1 MSATASPAATSL
13 SERIP
18 AGRDLSVDLARALC
32 LPFVVLLHALQMGVG
47 GDPLRASN
55 ALADNEVLAWGT
67 WAFMIMP
74 TFFIA
79 GGFAN
84 TLSWRRMRERGEGWG
99 DYIRSRALRLLLPT
113 ALAIAA
119 ILACTAALLLSGM
132 DAELL
137 RTVGIRLAEPLWF
150 IPMYAACSFCIP
162 LMTRLYDH
170 SSAGVLVTLAA
181 VTAVVDAAV
190 RLGLPWLAPFNW
202 LAVWLFAQQLGATLG
217 DGTTQRLGNAR
228 LALVA
233 AGSYAGML
241 TLWHF
246 GGYSNDM
253 LDNLNPPTLMIL
265 GLTLAQWSLFALAQP
280 ALRKLMQRPWML
292 ASIAVLGMRGMRLY
306 LWHTLAMLV
315 LIAAQL
321 MLGLPFPEPGSGE
334 WWSTRWAW
342 LASLIVLLVVICC
355 IPTRGMDLS
364 KTARR
369 GRMHPAEAVI
379 AGIIGAVGV
388 AVVLLSGY
396 VPLDRAAIG
405 LGMLAVAVTW
415 LLSGG
420 LAFATPP
427 SAPAHGDAAGVQ
439 AAGATTRRG

>member
-1 MSATASPAATSL
+1 M
-13 SERIP
+13 P

-99 DYIRSRALRLLLPT
+99 DYIRSRALRLFLPT

-119 ILACTAALLLSGM
+119 IFACTAALTAGGM

-137 RTVGIRLAEPLWF
+137 RTVGVRLAEPLWF
-150 IPMYAACSFCIP
+150 IPIYAACSFCIP
-162 LMTRLYDH
+162 LMTRLYDR
-170 SSAGVLVTLAA
+170 SPAGVLVTLAG

-190 RLGLPWLAPFNW
+190 RLGLPWLAPLNW
-202 LAVWLFAQQLGATLG
+202 LAVWLVAQQLGATLG
-217 DGTTQRLGNAR
+217 DGTTQRLGPVR
-228 LALVA
+228 LGLVA
-233 AGSYAGML
+233 AGSYTGML
-241 TLWHF
+241 ALWHF

-265 GLTLAQWSLFALAQP
+265 GLTLAQWSTFALAQP
-280 ALRKLMQRPWML
+280 ALRKLMQRPSML
-292 ASIAVLGMRGMRLY
+292 AVIAVLGMRGMRLY
-306 LWHTLAMLV
+306 LWHTFAMLV

-321 MLGLPFPEPGSGE
+321 VLGLPFPEPGRGE
-334 WWSTRWAW
+334 WWSTRWLW

-355 IPTRGMDLS
+355 IPTRGVDLS
-364 KTARR
+364 KTARC
-369 GRMHPAEAVI
+369 GHMHPAETVV
-379 AGIIGAVGV
+379 AGIMGAAGV
-388 AVVLLSGY
+388 AVVLLGGY
-396 VPLDRAAIG
+396 LPLGRAAIG
-405 LGMLAVAVTW
+405 LGMLAGAVTW

-420 LAFATPP
+420 LAFTAVRP
-427 SAPAHGDAAGVQ
+427 SAHAAEEAAGAHAAGV
-439 AAGATTRRG
+439 TTRRG